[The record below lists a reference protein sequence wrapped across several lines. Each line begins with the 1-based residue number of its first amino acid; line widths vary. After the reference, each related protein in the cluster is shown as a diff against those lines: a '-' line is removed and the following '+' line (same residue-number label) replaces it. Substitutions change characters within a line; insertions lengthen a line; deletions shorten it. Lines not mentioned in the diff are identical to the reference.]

1 MCIIIHKERTKTRIP
16 ELIIDNAEQINP
28 DGFGI
33 VFLDDGELVKTTDY
47 TLARKLIES
56 KRPYLAHYRFATV
69 GKVNKDNCHPF
80 PIPNSDDV
88 LFSNGTVPL
97 GSRTKTDTECV
108 AEILEGECPE
118 VVEKI
123 LSMTETRFAIVNRSV
138 SQKPSVKRYGTW
150 HKKEGVW
157 YSKSNCFA
165 KETSTGYYWNN
176 NSSWNNRAY
185 NEEDDDDYQSLA
197 SYCYEPKETSF
208 PAYGWN
214 GNHKVA
220 VYGTL
225 KAGHGNHHLLQKRS
239 AFGYSKDGSEFI
251 GSGFTNQEYK
261 MEVMGCPMVFKDQT
275 VKGSQIAVEIYEVN
289 SPTAREAIDTL
300 EGHPHTYRR
309 EIIDCVDLEGNV
321 HSCWLYFGNDVEPSE
336 YIQHS
341 PEYTKES
348 YKMQAYNLQG

>member
-1 MCIIIHKERTKTRIP
+1 MCIIIHKEKAKTRIP

-47 TLARKLIES
+47 DKARKLMAM

-80 PIPNSDDV
+80 PIPNSDNV

-97 GSRTKTDTECV
+97 GSKEKTDTECV
-108 AEILEGECPE
+108 AELLEGECPE

-165 KETSTGYYWNN
+165 KQTPTGYLWNGTAK
-176 NSSWNNRAY
+176 SYTSKSV
-185 NEEDDDDYQSLA
+185 EDDYDEFEWDAYSSHYTYKKA
-197 SYCYEPKETSF
+197 EPF
-208 PAYGWN
+208 PAFGWN

-225 KAGHGNHHLLQKRS
+225 KASHGNHRLL
-239 AFGYSKDGSEFI
+239 GDSEFI
-251 GSGFTNQEYK
+251 GSGFTNEEYK
-261 MEVMGCPMVFKDQT
+261 MEVMGCPMVFKDQNI
-275 VKGSQIAVEIYEVN
+275 KGSQIAVEIYEVN
-289 SPTAREAIDTL
+289 SPSAREAIDSL
-300 EGHPHTYRR
+300 EGHPYTYRR
-309 EIIDCVDLEGNV
+309 EIIDCIDLQGNT
-321 HSCWLYFGNDVEPSE
+321 HSCWLYFGYSIEPSE
-336 YIQHS
+336 YAQHVA
-341 PEYTKES
+341 EYTKET
-348 YKMQAYNLQG
+348 YNMQTYHIQG

>member
-1 MCIIIHKERTKTRIP
+1 MCIIIHKERGKTRIP
-16 ELIIDNAEQINP
+16 ELIIENAERINP

-33 VFLDDGELVKTTDY
+33 VFLDDGELIKTTDY
-47 TLARKLIES
+47 DKARKLIAT
-56 KRPYLAHYRFATV
+56 KRPYVAHYRYATV
-69 GKVNKDNCHPF
+69 GKIGKYNCHPF

-88 LFSNGTVPL
+88 LFSNGTVPM
-97 GSRTKTDTECV
+97 GSKDKTDTECV

-123 LSMTETRFAIVNRSV
+123 LSMTDTRFAIVNRGV

-165 KETSTGYYWNN
+165 KQTATGYIWNGTKRTWTEE
-176 NSSWNNRAY
+176 S
-185 NEEDDDDYQSLA
+185 EEDEYEQYMYSDYLDHY
-197 SYCYEPKETSF
+197 SYKKAEPF

-225 KAGHGNHHLLQKRS
+225 KAGHGNHHLLGDAS
-239 AFGYSKDGSEFI
+239 FV
-251 GSGFTNQEYK
+251 GSGFTNEEYK
-261 MEVMGCPMVFKDQT
+261 MEVMGCPMVFKGQG
-275 VKGSQIAVEIYEVN
+275 VKGSQIAVEIYDHLCPSV
-289 SPTAREAIDTL
+289 REAIDDL

-309 EIIDCVDLEGNV
+309 EIVDCIDLEGNT
-321 HSCWLYFGNDVEPSE
+321 HSCWLYFGHSIEPSE
-336 YIQHS
+336 HVQHT
-341 PEYTKES
+341 PEYKKNEYLMHT
-348 YKMQAYNLQG
+348 YDIQG